1 MASLTEELN
10 FELQY
15 SILINFSGNSHMQ
28 LAATSWAAG
37 AELQPRARRA
47 WETVAEAPQALPVT
61 APKPWIRPSFGYEE
75 LWVDGGSSSTLRSGQ
90 TGGF

>member
-10 FELQY
+10 FEWQY
-15 SILINFSGNSHMQ
+15 SILINLSGNNHMQ

-37 AELQPRARRA
+37 AELQPRASRA

-61 APKPWIRPSFGYEE
+61 APRPWIRPSFG
-75 LWVDGGSSSTLRSGQ
+75 L
-90 TGGF
+90 